1 MSTLTK
7 NLKVLSHRLTPK
19 YLLTRLAGFL
29 AARDLGKTTTF
40 FINVFINK
48 YKINMSEANQ
58 ENPASYHTFNDFF
71 TRTLKPG
78 MRPIDENEASIV
90 MPVDGTMAEF
100 GETKFERLIAAKGQ
114 DYSLRNLL
122 GGSSDYQDFSNGNFA
137 CIYLSPSNYHRIHMP
152 IDGTLKKMVYI
163 PGKFYSVNPTYV
175 EAIDEL
181 FTKNER
187 VVCFFDTKAGPM
199 AMVLV
204 GATIVGSISTSWAG
218 VITPGNKRELKTWDY
233 SELTTPIT
241 LKKGEE
247 MGKFLLG
254 STVIT
259 CFAPNGINF
268 ANELK
273 TAQAVKLGTV
283 LGTIPSTNK

>member
-90 MPVDGTMAEF
+90 IPVDGTMAEF
-100 GETKFERLIAAKGQ
+100 VKL
-114 DYSLRNLL
+114 N
-122 GGSSDYQDFSNGNFA
+122 
-137 CIYLSPSNYHRIHMP
+137 
-152 IDGTLKKMVYI
+152 
-163 PGKFYSVNPTYV
+163 
-175 EAIDEL
+175 
-181 FTKNER
+181 
-187 VVCFFDTKAGPM
+187 
-199 AMVLV
+199 
-204 GATIVGSISTSWAG
+204 
-218 VITPGNKRELKTWDY
+218 
-233 SELTTPIT
+233 
-241 LKKGEE
+241 
-247 MGKFLLG
+247 
-254 STVIT
+254 STV
-259 CFAPNGINF
+259 
-268 ANELK
+268 
-273 TAQAVKLGTV
+273 
-283 LGTIPSTNK
+283 